1 MFDSFLDPDFWRK
14 QALTA
19 EANAVYDVASG
30 QKSIEE
36 AGASYVTGDLLDSG
50 LGELQGATDNVDAA
64 TKQFAD
70 AGMVSPGATDALG
83 NVSQE
88 QLYSDAVNIP
98 TTTQYPQP
106 SITSSGL
113 QDSGIVGQGG
123 QIKLDNN
130 ALNPTIPQQGI
141 DITNSQPTG
150 VQLNDNAYQSI
161 NTPSG
166 ATNPLPDFQFD
177 GYTDSGSPTVD
188 TPKEAPGTFLG
199 LEGKDYAKMGMGAGL
214 NAAVGMATKPTT
226 PQKPTPPPTPNRQG
240 AYQAPQQS
248 QGMAQ
253 TLAVNSNANPAGYT
267 PMTQAQGLL
276 NPFERDRYRRGQY

>member
-1 MFDSFLDPDFWRK
+1 MSWFQDFIANQVLSR
-14 QALTA
+14 
-19 EANAVYDVASG
+19 EAKLGLDVATG

-36 AGASYVTGDLLDSG
+36 AGGSYVTGNLLDSG
-50 LGELQGATDNVDAA
+50 LGELQSATDNVDAA

-98 TTTQYPQP
+98 TTQQYPQP

-177 GYTDSGSPTVD
+177 GYTDSGLPTVD
-188 TPKEAPGTFLG
+188 TPEEAPGTFLG
-199 LEGKDYAKMGMGAGL
+199 LEGKDYAKMGVGAGL
-214 NAAVGMATKPTT
+214 NAAVGMAMRPPT
-226 PQKPTPPPTPNRQG
+226 PQKPTPPPTPNRPG

>member
-1 MFDSFLDPDFWRK
+1 MSWFQDFITD
-14 QALTA
+14 QVLTR
-19 EANAVYDVASG
+19 EAKLGLDVATG
-30 QKSIEE
+30 QKSVEE
-36 AGASYVTGDLLDSG
+36 AGASYITGNILDSG
-50 LGELQGATDNVDAA
+50 LGELQGATDNVGNASNGLSLDKSFGLQDPLA
-64 TKQFAD
+64 
-70 AGMVSPGATDALG
+70 PDALG
-83 NVSQE
+83 NVPQE

-106 SITSSGL
+106 TITSSGL

-177 GYTDSGSPTVD
+177 GYTDSGFPPVD
-188 TPKEAPGTFLG
+188 TPEEAPGTFLG

-214 NAAVGMATKPTT
+214 NAAVGMAMRPPT
-226 PQKPTPPPTPNRQG
+226 PEKPTPPPTPNRPG

-276 NPFERDRYRRGQY
+276 SPFERDRYRRGQY

>member
-1 MFDSFLDPDFWRK
+1 M
-14 QALTA
+14 QA
-19 EANAVYDVASG
+19 YDVASG
-30 QKSIEE
+30 QKSVEE

-50 LGELQGATDNVDAA
+50 LGELQGATD
-64 TKQFAD
+64 
-70 AGMVSPGATDALG
+70 ALG
-83 NVSQE
+83 NVPQE

-98 TTTQYPQP
+98 TKTQYPQP
-106 SITSSGL
+106 SITNSGL
-113 QDSGIVGQGG
+113 QDSGIGGQG

-150 VQLNDNAYQSI
+150 VQLNNNAYQSI

-177 GYTDSGSPTVD
+177 GYTDSGFPPVD
-188 TPKEAPGTFLG
+188 TPEEAPGTFLG
-199 LEGKDYAKMGMGAGL
+199 LEGKDYAKMGVGAGL
-214 NAAVGMATKPTT
+214 NAAVGMAMQPPT
-226 PQKPTPPPTPNRQG
+226 PQKPTPPPTPNRPG

>member
-1 MFDSFLDPDFWRK
+1 MSWFSDFVTN
-14 QALTA
+14 QVLTR
-19 EANAVYDVASG
+19 EARLGLDVATG

-36 AGASYVTGDLLDSG
+36 GAKDYAIGEFTGNLLDSG
-50 LGELQGATDNVDAA
+50 A
-64 TKQFAD
+64 
-70 AGMVSPGATDALG
+70 DALG
-83 NVSQE
+83 NTTTD
-88 QLYSDAVNIP
+88 QLYDDAVNIP
-98 TTTQYPQP
+98 TKQAYPP
-106 SITSSGL
+106 SLDSSGL
-113 QDSGIVGQGG
+113 QDSGIAGQAN
-123 QIKLDNN
+123 IKLDNN

-161 NTPSG
+161 STPSG
-166 ATNPLPDFQFD
+166 ATNPLPDVRFE
-177 GYTDSGSPTVD
+177 GYNGDVTSPANKTVED
-188 TPKEAPGTFLG
+188 PGTFLG
-199 LEGKDYAKMGMGAGL
+199 LEGKDYAKMGVGAAL
-214 NAAVGMATKPTT
+214 NAGVGMAMRPPT
-226 PQKPTPPPTPNRQG
+226 PQEPTPPPTPNRPG